1 LIASVTLT
9 DHGTNPLACPPGID
23 PVTDGEEGAGRPS
36 PSRARSTYLALLTG
50 AFTVFNSVRILAY
63 LPTLWAIHATGDSS
77 QHSLWTWLT
86 WMGANA
92 TMAAWLF
99 ENNGQRLSRA
109 VVINACNAVMC
120 IMTVVL
126 IVGHRL

>member
-1 LIASVTLT
+1 MIAAATREG
-9 DHGTNPLACPPGID
+9 HGVVAPTACPGID
-23 PVTDGEEGAGRPS
+23 PVPRADHREAR
-36 PSRARSTYLALLTG
+36 PSRARSVYLAMLTG

-63 LPTLWAIHATGDSS
+63 LPTLWAIHITGDSS

-92 TMAAWLF
+92 TMAAWLY
-99 ENNGQRLSRA
+99 ETNGQRLSRA
-109 VVINACNAVMC
+109 AVINACNAVMC
-120 IMTVVL
+120 MMTVVL